1 MELLNSILY
10 DTVYHSAPIILCVIG
25 GIFAYKANV
34 LNIALEGMMLNGA
47 FISVLV
53 EYLTGSVALAVIAA
67 IVTTLLWGLVFS
79 FLGITCNGNVI
90 VIGLGINLIVPA
102 IAKFVLK
109 VMELAN
115 ISLQDVG
122 VADFKINI
130 PGIKSIPLIGGIVSG
145 HPVITYLAF
154 IGIAAAAILMYKTK
168 FGIYVRVVGENE
180 DSAISLGLKT
190 QKYKYIAVLIGAFCC
205 ALAGINLSMERM
217 AMFTSDM
224 TAGRGFIAIAAI
236 YCGQGK
242 PVQSSLYA
250 ILFGVARSLAVNL
263 SVYAGPAAGMFDTIP
278 YIIMVAVLAVVSFMK
293 FKEGKRIQVRLR
305 GRKMAKTALIIVD
318 MVRDF
323 TDPEGLVFY
332 PENQKILPRIKKVL
346 DESRKHELLIVFL
359 QHCNRKDKVDK
370 KAQSMRPNCI
380 EGTFGIEIDPMLEV
394 DEKKDYVIRKRRY
407 SGFFGTDL
415 DLVLRENE
423 VENVV
428 VVGTKTNC
436 CIRATV
442 TDAFYLNYNPYVIRE
457 CVATNSET
465 VNEVHLTDIDKYLG
479 KVIDMNTFSKMLE
492 EGQL

>member
-1 MELLNSILY
+1 
-10 DTVYHSAPIILCVIG
+10 
-25 GIFAYKANV
+25 
-34 LNIALEGMMLNGA
+34 
-47 FISVLV
+47 
-53 EYLTGSVALAVIAA
+53 
-67 IVTTLLWGLVFS
+67 
-79 FLGITCNGNVI
+79 
-90 VIGLGINLIVPA
+90 
-102 IAKFVLK
+102 
-109 VMELAN
+109 
-115 ISLQDVG
+115 
-122 VADFKINI
+122 
-130 PGIKSIPLIGGIVSG
+130 
-145 HPVITYLAF
+145 
-154 IGIAAAAILMYKTK
+154 
-168 FGIYVRVVGENE
+168 
-180 DSAISLGLKT
+180 
-190 QKYKYIAVLIGAFCC
+190 
-205 ALAGINLSMERM
+205 
-217 AMFTSDM
+217 
-224 TAGRGFIAIAAI
+224 
-236 YCGQGK
+236 
-242 PVQSSLYA
+242 
-250 ILFGVARSLAVNL
+250 
-263 SVYAGPAAGMFDTIP
+263 
-278 YIIMVAVLAVVSFMK
+278 
-293 FKEGKRIQVRLR
+293 
-305 GRKMAKTALIIVD
+305 MAKTALIIVD

-370 KAQSMRPNCI
+370 NNVEFEATLLTSQPV
-380 EGTFGIEIDPMLEV
+380 GTFGIEIDPMLEV